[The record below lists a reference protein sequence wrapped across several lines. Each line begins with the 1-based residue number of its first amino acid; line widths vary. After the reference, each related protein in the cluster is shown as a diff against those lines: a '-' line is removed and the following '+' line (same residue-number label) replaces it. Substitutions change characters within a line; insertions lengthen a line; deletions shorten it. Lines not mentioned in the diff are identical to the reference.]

1 LRRSEPRGD
10 SGESGWRK
18 EAVKTGC
25 RILTSDVKSRVGS
38 ADVSPKTMNS
48 QKEKTTTGPTKG
60 ANLVVLNA
68 ALSLAEGRG
77 CPTGVKRY
85 GAVLLLPGW
94 YELVRSDTALYACI
108 LK

>member
-1 LRRSEPRGD
+1 MEEGGCEDRMPYINFRCKIWSRKCRRFTED
-10 SGESGWRK
+10 DEFAERK
-18 EAVKTGC
+18 KQLPD
-25 RILTSDVKSRVGS
+25 RR
-38 ADVSPKTMNS
+38 
-48 QKEKTTTGPTKG
+48 KG